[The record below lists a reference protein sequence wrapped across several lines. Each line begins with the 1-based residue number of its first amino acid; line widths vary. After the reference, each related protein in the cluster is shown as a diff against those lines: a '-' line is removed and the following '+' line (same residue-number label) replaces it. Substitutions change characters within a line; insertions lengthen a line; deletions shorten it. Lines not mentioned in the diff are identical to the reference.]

1 MNKEYNSTID
11 VLKGLTIMDKNLQ
24 EIIRIREDRM
34 IKAFNQN
41 NMQITFVE
49 NFEQLHN
56 YLKRY
61 LSNKKTVSLGGSMT
75 LFETGVIDLI
85 KESDVVYNDRYQEG
99 LSREEL
105 NDVFKKAFT
114 SDIFITSTNA
124 LTTDGHLYNIDGT
137 GNRVAAMI
145 YGPKE
150 VIVVAGKNKVF
161 ETEAEAINHIKT
173 ISAPANAVRLNKKT
187 PCAKTG
193 ECKNCLSADRICSS
207 YVKLG
212 YQVNADRIKVIIVNE
227 DLGY

>member
-1 MNKEYNSTID
+1 MDEN
-11 VLKGLTIMDKNLQ
+11 LK
-24 EIIRIREDRM
+24 EIIKIREDRM

-41 NMQITFVE
+41 NMQITFVD

-61 LSNKKTVSLGGSMT
+61 LCNQKTIALGGSMT

-85 KESDVVYNDRYQEG
+85 RQSDVILYDRYEEG
-99 LSREEL
+99 LSRKQMQE
-105 NDVFKKAFT
+105 VFRKAFT

-124 LTTDGHLYNIDGT
+124 LTTDGCLYNVDGN

-150 VIVVAGKNKVF
+150 VIVIAGKNKIF
-161 ETEAEAINHIKT
+161 ENETESINHIKT

-187 PCAKTG
+187 PCTKTG
-193 ECKNCLSADRICSS
+193 VCMDCLSPERICSS

-212 YQVNADRIKVIIVNE
+212 YQGNIDRIKIVVVNQ

>member
-1 MNKEYNSTID
+1 MDEN
-11 VLKGLTIMDKNLQ
+11 LK
-24 EIIRIREDRM
+24 EIIKIREDRM
-34 IKAFNQN
+34 IKAFN
-41 NMQITFVE
+41 NMQITFVD

-61 LSNKKTVSLGGSMT
+61 LCNQKTIALGGSMT

-85 KESDVVYNDRYQEG
+85 RQSDVILYDRYEEG
-99 LSREEL
+99 LSREQMQE
-105 NDVFKKAFT
+105 VFRKAFT

-124 LTTDGHLYNIDGT
+124 LTTDGCLYNVDGN

-150 VIVVAGKNKVF
+150 VIVIAGKNKIF
-161 ETEAEAINHIKT
+161 ENETEAINHIKT

-187 PCAKTG
+187 PCTKTG
-193 ECKNCLSADRICSS
+193 VCMDCLSPERICSS

-212 YQVNADRIKVIIVNE
+212 YQGNIDRIKIVVVNQ

>member
-1 MNKEYNSTID
+1 MDEN
-11 VLKGLTIMDKNLQ
+11 LK
-24 EIIRIREDRM
+24 EIIKIREDRM

-41 NMQITFVE
+41 NMQITFVD

-61 LSNKKTVSLGGSMT
+61 LCNQKTIAWGGSMT

-85 KESDVVYNDRYQEG
+85 RQSDVILYDRYEEG
-99 LSREEL
+99 LSREQMQE
-105 NDVFKKAFT
+105 VFRKAFT

-124 LTTDGHLYNIDGT
+124 LTTDGCLYNVDGN

-150 VIVVAGKNKVF
+150 VIVIAGKNKIF
-161 ETEAEAINHIKT
+161 ENETEAINHIKT

-187 PCAKTG
+187 PCTKTG
-193 ECKNCLSADRICSS
+193 VCMDCLSPERICSS

-212 YQVNADRIKVIIVNE
+212 YQGNIDRIKIVVVNQ

>member
-1 MNKEYNSTID
+1 MKA
-11 VLKGLTIMDKNLQ
+11 LTIMDENLK
-24 EIIRIREDRM
+24 EIIKIREDRM

-41 NMQITFVE
+41 NMQITFVD

-61 LSNKKTVSLGGSMT
+61 LCNQKTIALGGSMT

-85 KESDVVYNDRYQEG
+85 RQSDVILYDRYEEG
-99 LSREEL
+99 LSREQMQE
-105 NDVFKKAFT
+105 VFRKAFT

-124 LTTDGHLYNIDGT
+124 LTTDGCLYNVDGN

-150 VIVVAGKNKVF
+150 VIVIAGKNKIF
-161 ETEAEAINHIKT
+161 ENETEAINHIKT

-187 PCAKTG
+187 PCTKTG
-193 ECKNCLSADRICSS
+193 VCMDCLSPERICSS

-212 YQVNADRIKVIIVNE
+212 YQGNIDRIKIVVVNQ

>member
-1 MNKEYNSTID
+1 
-11 VLKGLTIMDKNLQ
+11 MDKNLK
-24 EIIRIREDRM
+24 EIIKIREDKM

-41 NMQITFVE
+41 NMQITFVD

-61 LSNKKTVSLGGSMT
+61 LCNKKTVALGGSMT

-85 KESDVVYNDRYQEG
+85 KQSDVILHDRYQEG
-99 LSREEL
+99 LSRDQMQE
-105 NDVFKKAFT
+105 VFRKAFT

-124 LTTDGHLYNIDGT
+124 LTTDGCLYNVDGN

-150 VIVVAGKNKVF
+150 VIVIAGKNKIF
-161 ETEAEAINHIKT
+161 ETETEAINHIKT

-187 PCAKTG
+187 PCTKTG
-193 ECKNCLSADRICSS
+193 ECMNCSSPDRICSS

-212 YQVNADRIKVIIVNE
+212 YQGNIDRIKIVIVDQ

>member
-1 MNKEYNSTID
+1 MDEN
-11 VLKGLTIMDKNLQ
+11 LK
-24 EIIRIREDRM
+24 EIIKIREDRM

-41 NMQITFVE
+41 NMQITFVD

-61 LSNKKTVSLGGSMT
+61 LCNQKTIALGGSMT

-85 KESDVVYNDRYQEG
+85 RQSDVILYDRYEEG
-99 LSREEL
+99 LSRKQMQE
-105 NDVFKKAFT
+105 VFIKAFT

-124 LTTDGHLYNIDGT
+124 LTTDGCLYNVDGN

-150 VIVVAGKNKVF
+150 VIVIAGKNKIF
-161 ETEAEAINHIKT
+161 ENETEAINHIKT

-187 PCAKTG
+187 PCTKTG
-193 ECKNCLSADRICSS
+193 VCMDCLSPERICSS

-212 YQVNADRIKVIIVNE
+212 YQGNIDRIKIVVVNQ

>member
-1 MNKEYNSTID
+1 MDEN
-11 VLKGLTIMDKNLQ
+11 LK
-24 EIIRIREDRM
+24 EIIKIREDRM

-41 NMQITFVE
+41 NMQITFVD

-61 LSNKKTVSLGGSMT
+61 LCNQKTIALGGSMT

-85 KESDVVYNDRYQEG
+85 RQSDVILYDRYEEG
-99 LSREEL
+99 LSRKQMQE
-105 NDVFKKAFT
+105 VFRKAFT

-124 LTTDGHLYNIDGT
+124 LTTDGCLYNVDGN

-150 VIVVAGKNKVF
+150 VIVIAGKNKIF
-161 ETEAEAINHIKT
+161 ENETEAINHIKT

-187 PCAKTG
+187 PCTKTG
-193 ECKNCLSADRICSS
+193 VCMDCLSPERICSS

-212 YQVNADRIKVIIVNE
+212 YQGNIDRIKIVVVNQ

>member
-1 MNKEYNSTID
+1 MDEN
-11 VLKGLTIMDKNLQ
+11 LK
-24 EIIRIREDRM
+24 EIIKIREDRM
-34 IKAFNQN
+34 NKAFNQN
-41 NMQITFVE
+41 NMQITFVD

-61 LSNKKTVSLGGSMT
+61 LCNQKTIALGGSMT

-85 KESDVVYNDRYQEG
+85 RQSDVILYDRYEEG
-99 LSREEL
+99 LSREQMQE
-105 NDVFKKAFT
+105 VFRKAFT

-124 LTTDGHLYNIDGT
+124 LTTDGCLYNVDGN

-150 VIVVAGKNKVF
+150 VIVIAGKNKIF
-161 ETEAEAINHIKT
+161 ENETEAINHIKT

-187 PCAKTG
+187 PCTKTG
-193 ECKNCLSADRICSS
+193 VCMDCLSPERICSS

-212 YQVNADRIKVIIVNE
+212 YQGNIDRIKIVVVNQ

>member
-1 MNKEYNSTID
+1 
-11 VLKGLTIMDKNLQ
+11 MDKNLGT
-24 EIIRIREDRM
+24 IIKIKQDGM
-34 IKAFNQN
+34 IKAFEQN
-41 NMQITFVE
+41 NMQITFVD

-56 YLKRY
+56 YLKKY
-61 LSNKKTVSLGGSMT
+61 LCNHKTVALGGSMT

-85 KESDVVYNDRYQEG
+85 HQSDVLLHDRYQEG
-99 LSREEL
+99 LEREQMQEI
-105 NDVFKKAFT
+105 FRKAFT
-114 SDIFITSTNA
+114 SDLFITSTNA
-124 LTTDGHLYNIDGT
+124 LTTNGCLYNVDGN

-150 VIVVAGKNKVF
+150 VIVIAGKNKIF
-161 ETEAEAINHIKT
+161 DSEEEAINHIKT